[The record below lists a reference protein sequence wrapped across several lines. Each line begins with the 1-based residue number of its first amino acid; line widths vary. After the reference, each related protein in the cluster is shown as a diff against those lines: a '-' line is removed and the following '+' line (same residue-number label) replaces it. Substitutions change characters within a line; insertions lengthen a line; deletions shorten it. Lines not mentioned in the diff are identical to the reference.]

1 MGYLRDGDSSDGD
14 ISDGDSNDGDLTSD
28 RPNIAMMKA
37 PPTIVCNTDHI
48 FQIVPRWEIDLQ
60 LRNDEKSH
68 TGTIKSV
75 KMNEREREHE
85 LCEEMFECDFVSS
98 LP

>member
-48 FQIVPRWEIDLQ
+48 FQIVPR
-60 LRNDEKSH
+60 
-68 TGTIKSV
+68 
-75 KMNEREREHE
+75 
-85 LCEEMFECDFVSS
+85 
-98 LP
+98 